1 MCASF
6 VRVFRVAIT
15 HQCMLSHVAKLLC
28 TCDFSVCG
36 PFRSERSGKK
46 NSCRR
51 RTHATLL
58 LGRAL
63 CCCIQGPQCCR
74 GGHSLSK
81 GRWSKRLH
89 EDSLNVRGLLILGV
103 EWSSEKVKG
112 AQTASELL

>member
-1 MCASF
+1 MCVSF

-15 HQCMLSHVAKLLC
+15 HQCMLSHVAELLC

-46 NSCRR
+46 NTWRR

-63 CCCIQGPQCCR
+63 CCCIQGPQRCR
-74 GGHSLSK
+74 GGLSLSK
-81 GRWSKRLH
+81 G
-89 EDSLNVRGLLILGV
+89 SLTIALGGTPRQLLGCFGRVAAAFPGPSVVL
-103 EWSSEKVKG
+103 S
-112 AQTASELL
+112 Q